1 MTTPPRR
8 LWGKVAVVTGGNRG
22 IGLATATALAGE
34 GCSVVITGRDVAA
47 LDAANAELTELADGG
62 EVLAEAC
69 DVRDEK
75 AVAGVFAKVKERW
88 GQLDILVNNAGIL
101 QKLYDAAETPT
112 ELWRSVIDTNLTGT
126 FFCTRAA
133 VPLMGRGATI
143 VNMLSVT
150 VKTAVPKS
158 AAYNASKTGVL
169 GFTDTLRE
177 ELRSSG
183 IRVTALIP
191 GATDTAIWEQSW
203 PDAPRE
209 KMVRAEDVAA
219 AVLYAVTL
227 PPEASVDEMMVV
239 PQPGLL

>member
-158 AAYNASKTGVL
+158 AAYNASKTG
-169 GFTDTLRE
+169 
-177 ELRSSG
+177 
-183 IRVTALIP
+183 
-191 GATDTAIWEQSW
+191 
-203 PDAPRE
+203 
-209 KMVRAEDVAA
+209 
-219 AVLYAVTL
+219 
-227 PPEASVDEMMVV
+227 
-239 PQPGLL
+239 